1 MDYEMIVTDPSGEE
15 LNLATV
21 GFDTDL
27 RVPDLTLVSVG
38 DVPMSEP
45 ALTELMKQVQTIE
58 ELQDAIANVTGVL
71 QPAEID
77 ILREDYN
84 MIDLAEHAD
93 DLRFYTSAD
102 ELFESQYE
110 LMSEGINPKVI
121 DQVIDNL
128 NVTEFVKEWVAD
140 EEYVFDLGNG
150 TFVDTSMLG

>member
-1 MDYEMIVTDPSGEE
+1 MDYEMIVTDPSDEE

-93 DLRFYTSAD
+93 DLQFYTSAD